1 MMTSTPRMSK
11 SMISA
16 GTMASTNPV
25 EESMSTQFP
34 TVFFPFKLTATLSA
48 LKIVCGSV
56 LVGLGAAAII
66 QNAGMA
72 WKGAGIA
79 GGVVVIISGVLGAYA
94 VRTGAIRPYVISF
107 LFSCLCSLLASV
119 VVIIFSSTGLAED
132 ASAPY
137 GVKQDKDGNYISDL
151 VAPSR
156 EAAMLIN
163 TVLIIVSFLDIIFSL
178 PSIIITL
185 RELCHC
191 YDPSLLTHKPGQ
203 VRADWLMSWLGQQ
216 PGAPVL
222 YSHASGVPY
231 NKMGP
236 GPGSP
241 YRPLMTRATPP
252 FIQIPSDHSQPG
264 SRHSPKDAPHPS
276 RSRTRSKSPN
286 PRQVHAVN
294 HHQTHPRA
302 KSSRHPPQAQAG
314 YGPPHYHHH
323 PHHHLAPV
331 HGPMLHPAAHYP
343 SYPPLELFAPMYPPS
358 HPHIIPIPHPM
369 AVPGQWVWPG
379 EWAGDWAEHQIYPAP
394 ERHSSPSREDRRHR
408 HQRDKDQRKRSRS
421 KSQPKESHKR
431 KKVRAGK
438 GPTDSDIEKTYTG
451 MDRDLAEE
459 FIEQTMEPN
468 GAGAGDQ
475 TVSGTESEAW

>member
-1 MMTSTPRMSK
+1 MTSTPRMSK

-16 GTMASTNPV
+16 GTMASTTPM
-25 EESMSTQFP
+25 EESMSNQFP
-34 TVFFPFKLTATLSA
+34 TAFFPFKLTATLSA

-94 VRTGAIRPYVISF
+94 VRTGALKTYVISF

-119 VVIIFSSTGLAED
+119 VIIIFSSTGLAAD
-132 ASAPY
+132 ANAPY

-185 RELCHC
+185 RELCDC

-216 PGAPVL
+216 PGGGGPVF
-222 YSHASGVPY
+222 YSHTSGVPY

-236 GPGSP
+236 GPATP

-294 HHQTHPRA
+294 QHQTQNTRT
-302 KSSRHPPQAQAG
+302 KSSRHQNQGQTG
-314 YGPPHYHHH
+314 YGPPHHYH
-323 PHHHLAPV
+323 PHHHHAPV
-331 HGPMLHPAAHYP
+331 HGPILHPAAHYP
-343 SYPPLELFAPMYPPS
+343 SYPPMELFAPMYPPPS
-358 HPHIIPIPHPM
+358 HPHLIPIHPM
-369 AVPGQWVWPG
+369 AMPGHWVFGP
-379 EWAGDWAEHQIYPAP
+379 GDWAEHQLYPGHGGQD
-394 ERHSSPSREDRRHR
+394 RTEDRRHR
-408 HQRDKDQRKRSRS
+408 RDKEQRKRSRS
-421 KSQPKESHKR
+421 KSQLKESHKR
-431 KKVRAGK
+431 KKVRTGN

-451 MDRDLAEE
+451 RDRDLAEE
-459 FIEQTMEPN
+459 FIEQTMDP

-475 TVSGTESEAW
+475 TGSGTESEAW

>member
-1 MMTSTPRMSK
+1 MTSTPRMSK

-16 GTMASTNPV
+16 GTMASTTPV
-25 EESMSTQFP
+25 EESMSNQFP
-34 TVFFPFKLTATLSA
+34 TAFFPFKLTATLSA

-94 VRTGAIRPYVISF
+94 VRTGALKTYVISF

-119 VVIIFSSTGLAED
+119 VVIIFSSTGLAAD
-132 ASAPY
+132 ANAPY
-137 GVKQDKDGNYISDL
+137 GVKQDEDGNYISDL

-185 RELCHC
+185 RELCDC

-216 PGAPVL
+216 PGGGGPVF
-222 YSHASGVPY
+222 YSHTSAVPY

-236 GPGSP
+236 GPGTP
-241 YRPLMTRATPP
+241 YRPMMTRATPP

-286 PRQVHAVN
+286 PRHVHAVN
-294 HHQTHPRA
+294 PHQTHPRT
-302 KSSRHPPQAQAG
+302 KSSRHQPQPQAGAG
-314 YGPPHYHHH
+314 YGHPHHYH
-323 PHHHLAPV
+323 PHHHPAPV
-331 HGPMLHPAAHYP
+331 HGPMLHHAAHYP
-343 SYPPLELFAPMYPPS
+343 SYPPLELFAPMYPPAS
-358 HPHIIPIPHPM
+358 HPHLIPIHHPM
-369 AVPGQWVWPG
+369 AMPGQWVFGP
-379 EWAGDWAEHQIYPAP
+379 GDWAEHQLYPGP
-394 ERHSSPSREDRRHR
+394 ERHGGSPSREDRRHR
-408 HQRDKDQRKRSRS
+408 HHRDKDQRKRSRS
-421 KSQPKESHKR
+421 KSQLKESHKR

-451 MDRDLAEE
+451 MDRELAEE
-459 FIEQTMEPN
+459 FIEQTMEP

>member
-1 MMTSTPRMSK
+1 
-11 SMISA
+11 
-16 GTMASTNPV
+16 MASTTPV

-132 ASAPY
+132 ANAPY

-191 YDPSLLTHKPGQ
+191 YDPSLLTHKQGQ

-216 PGAPVL
+216 PGGPVL

-286 PRQVHAVN
+286 PRQAHAVN

-302 KSSRHPPQAQAG
+302 KSSRHTPQAQAG
-314 YGPPHYHHH
+314 YGHPHYH

-331 HGPMLHPAAHYP
+331 HAPMLHPAAHYP
-343 SYPPLELFAPMYPPS
+343 SYPPMELFAPMYPSS
-358 HPHIIPIPHPM
+358 HPHLIPIPHPM

-379 EWAGDWAEHQIYPAP
+379 EWSADWAEHQMYP

-408 HQRDKDQRKRSRS
+408 QQRDKDQRKRSRS